1 MALPENYVFTWHK
14 ANVRSI
20 SWLEDDIGFVS
31 SAADNTIAV
40 WLMPRIQTNGQAN
53 VPLWTYRCNMVNFTS
68 TIGYKLPR
76 DKDKDK
82 DVNTVRISV
91 FASGNDS
98 YIHEIVEGKL
108 TTKYEL
114 SAMAK

>member
-1 MALPENYVFTWHK
+1 MTLPENYVFTGHK

-20 SWLEDDIGFVS
+20 SWLKDDIGFVS
-31 SAADNTIAV
+31 TAADNTIAV
-40 WLMPRIQTNGQAN
+40 WLMPRIQSNGPKN

-68 TIGYKLPR
+68 TVAYKLPW

-91 FASGNDS
+91 FASGNDNF
-98 YIHEIVEGKL
+98 IHEIIEGKL

-114 SAMAK
+114 NGMA